1 MSRKTLSCLLANN
14 CNQKFDTSFVQTT
27 FLPLNFGEILEILF
41 LTQSY
46 SMDTILEISKQTSV
60 ARLRESNIS
69 PKYSQKLENFP
80 SKFPI
85 YKPVLNWL
93 LTNSTLVQSLFRTN
107 SIPKLEN
114 YNILIQFIFCQTL
127 KNLDSQVFKTNCYII
142 YDKNQTFPIFL
153 NFPLKRLH
161 LGNFLIP

>member
-1 MSRKTLSCLLANN
+1 
-14 CNQKFDTSFVQTT
+14 
-27 FLPLNFGEILEILF
+27 
-41 LTQSY
+41 
-46 SMDTILEISKQTSV
+46 MDTILEISKQTSV

-69 PKYSQKLENFP
+69 QKYSQKLENFP

-142 YDKNQTFPIFL
+142 YDKN
-153 NFPLKRLH
+153 
-161 LGNFLIP
+161 